1 MNDHTLMSLPF
12 TQYNAPNVP
21 AIPVGIPSISSID
34 PKRLEY
40 IAPASVY
47 STDSNSISDGGYD
60 NERSQGPVLP
70 MNFIVEGGSSSNA
83 NRSKSKNKHRL
94 NKFVR
99 RLHEMLVNEQDSGV
113 VEWRKGL
120 LILHSTTVFTKKYL
134 PMYFYTRNFKTFRRQ
149 LNYYGFVHVRS
160 YTTSSLSPTSSTTAL
175 WVNQELA
182 EHGTD
187 DISSILSLRR
197 VDPSCRSPETKTSEG
212 RRVRKE
218 EAILSV
224 VSKDF
229 VTSIPITT
237 KHKNETTCALAY
249 KELLLN
255 SFVEQQEDDVAS
267 SLSSSSEM
275 LNECK
280 LQSFSL
286 SENSINETDSSHY
299 HGAFSGKPDRTNNVI
314 FQASETIDFSSI
326 PNTDAAKLL
335 LSLSK

>member
-1 MNDHTLMSLPF
+1 
-12 TQYNAPNVP
+12 
-21 AIPVGIPSISSID
+21 
-34 PKRLEY
+34 
-40 IAPASVY
+40 
-47 STDSNSISDGGYD
+47 
-60 NERSQGPVLP
+60 
-70 MNFIVEGGSSSNA
+70 
-83 NRSKSKNKHRL
+83 
-94 NKFVR
+94 
-99 RLHEMLVNEQDSGV
+99 MLVNEKNSGI

-134 PMYFYTRNFKTFRRQ
+134 PKYFYTRNFKTFRRQ

-197 VDPSCRSPETKTSEG
+197 IDPSCRSPETKTSEG

-229 VTSIPITT
+229 VTSIPLPT
-237 KHKNETTCALAY
+237 KSLSIEQKSETACALAY

-255 SFVEQQEDDVAS
+255 SFVEQQEDDVTS
-267 SLSSSSEM
+267 LLSSSSEV
-275 LNECK
+275 LNDCK
-280 LQSFSL
+280 SQSFSVNFMN
-286 SENSINETDSSHY
+286 ENDSY
-299 HGAFSGKPDRTNNVI
+299 YNNFNNTCSGKAEITGPSCKS
-314 FQASETIDFSSI
+314 SESIDFSSI
-326 PNTDAAKLL
+326 ANTDAAKLL
-335 LSLSK
+335 LSFSKSYC

>member
-1 MNDHTLMSLPF
+1 MDHSLLQLHLPF
-12 TQYNAPNVP
+12 TQCNVLSHL
-21 AIPVGIPSISSID
+21 PVGISPITSID
-34 PKRLEY
+34 SKNLGY
-40 IAPASVY
+40 ITPASSSAY
-47 STDSNSISDGGYD
+47 STDSNSISDGGCCD
-60 NERSQGPVLP
+60 NESPSVPVLP
-70 MNFIVEGGSSSNA
+70 MNFILEGSSSHSNH
-83 NRSKSKNKHRL
+83 NSSLSKTKNKQHRL

-99 RLHEMLVNEQDSGV
+99 RLHEMLVNEQDSGI

-134 PMYFYTRNFKTFRRQ
+134 PMYFHTRNFKTFRRQ

-197 VDPSCRSPETKTSEG
+197 IDPSCRSPETKTSEG

-229 VTSIPITT
+229 VTSIPITSSSLQQ
-237 KHKNETTCALAY
+237 KSETACALAY
-249 KELLLN
+249 KDLLLN
-255 SFVEQQEDDVAS
+255 AFVEQQEHDVAF
-267 SLSSSSEM
+267 SLSSSSE
-275 LNECK
+275 L
-280 LQSFSL
+280 
-286 SENSINETDSSHY
+286 
-299 HGAFSGKPDRTNNVI
+299 TNNVI
-314 FQASETIDFSSI
+314 CQKRSFLESCKTAETIDFATI
-326 PNTDAAKLL
+326 PNTDAANLL
-335 LSLSK
+335 LSLSKSL